1 MDWIRFI
8 NRNRKLQIQ
17 ARIWQQD
24 DFELKLNQNSLSL
37 SNASSDTNGTEN
49 QSWHFDIFN

>member
-1 MDWIRFI
+1 MDRIRFI